1 MKQKTLEESNK
12 IILENLLEENYDLNI
27 QFHKSMRESIFCFA
41 VARYDEKLPFKE
53 WEKKYYGNYIEQP
66 KQQQEK
72 SYSEEEVNEIIAE
85 AWNSCEDNEGETFT
99 EVRKRILE
107 QFKNK

>member
-1 MKQKTLEESNK
+1 MKKITKTLEEDNK

-41 VARYDEKLPFKE
+41 VAIYDEKLPFKK

-66 KQQQEK
+66 KEQK
-72 SYSEEEVNEIIAE
+72 GYSEEEVNSLFDTLKSNGVINVE
-85 AWNSCEDNEGETFT
+85 
-99 EVRKRILE
+99 
-107 QFKNK
+107 FKKK